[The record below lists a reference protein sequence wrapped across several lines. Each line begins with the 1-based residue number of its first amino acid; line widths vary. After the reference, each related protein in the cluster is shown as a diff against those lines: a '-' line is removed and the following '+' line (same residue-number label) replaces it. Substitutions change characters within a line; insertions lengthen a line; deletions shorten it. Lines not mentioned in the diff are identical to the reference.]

1 MSRLAADYAS
11 QLLVKRGFVVV
22 EYDAQ
27 QVLAWL
33 EDPGGVGSKPVEIPE
48 SLEWHFSRARDEQER
63 RNEPDSDEGD
73 DEDDFPSLG

>member
-22 EYDAQ
+22 EHDAQ

-33 EDPGGVGSKPVEIPE
+33 EDPGGVGSRPVEIPK
-48 SLEWHFSRARDEQER
+48 SLEWYFSRARYEQER
-63 RNEPDSDEGD
+63 RNESDSDED
-73 DEDDFPSLG
+73 EYEDDFPSLG